1 MVKFLQKKLIQ
12 FVDGKIERF
21 YGRKQVIVSVSIK
34 RFLFIILLLSTSF
47 NQIFANPI
55 GDYSISNCTVGANFF
70 EFQLNLT
77 NSSTSGEIIYLCSA
91 SPIRIN
97 HAAGIIPSGTNTFT
111 WAYVPNSADAAIAPI
126 YATLGNSY
134 NMAYTPSTRLMQ
146 ITNNSIILGNSAATV
161 NCPIQPGATLNCGR
175 FRLTIT
181 NTNFIAN
188 QQVGLTWVTTSGFT
202 AFVGNSTSITNFN
215 TTSNRT
221 LGAFC
226 SITTPAPCTAP
237 ALTAIVSN
245 PTCSNQNNGSINIT
259 AVNGSPAPTFSWAGP
274 NNFTAISEDIN
285 GLAPGIYTVV
295 ASSSTCTTTG
305 TFTVNAA
312 SAITSSFSASGCG
325 SYTLPWG
332 TTVTSGGSYSHIYIS
347 AAGCDSTVTA
357 YITINNGSFTSTT
370 QSACNSFAWNGTT
383 YTQSGVYIYRYTNAL
398 GCSSADTLKL
408 TIKNSSSSNAAVTI
422 CNTQL
427 PYLWNGI
434 SCTAAGTY
442 NKTIS
447 NVVGCDSVMTLVL
460 TTTTTI
466 PASSAS
472 ITQTLVVNVCGG
484 KIYRYT
490 AAAVTGATGYQWQ
503 LPNAVGGITGV
514 SLDSGDATSSRIIKV
529 KYLSNNAAL
538 TTDSIFVKS
547 YNACGSSASKSA
559 KLSNTLLSVPAAPAS
574 LTITAIQT
582 NVCGAKIYRYAA
594 PSLPAATTTSVAA
607 TGYVWSF
614 TGTLGANAILDSG
627 TISSQVIRV
636 KFTQNQASVSGD
648 SVRVCYTS
656 ACGNSSNKSS
666 KLTNTLLASPAIPA
680 SIVIMAVQ
688 TNACGAKIYRY
699 SAPALSAAT
708 TTTVAATGYLWSF
721 TGTLGSNAVLDSGTL
736 GSQTIR
742 IRFSSNAA
750 ANTGDSV
757 RVAYTSSCG
766 NTANRSSKL
775 TNTLLGVPAAP
786 SAITITALQTN
797 ICGSKIYRYAAPLL
811 PAATAS
817 TGAATGYQ
825 WSFTGILGANA
836 VIDSGSVSSQIIRVT
851 YTSNLSAVTG
861 DSVRVLY
868 TSDCGNGSAK
878 SIKLTN
884 TSIAVPSAPA
894 SISIVQVSDTC
905 SKRIYK
911 YTAPA
916 LPAGSTTTAP
926 ATGYFWSLPTGT
938 VGITGVL
945 DSGTLS
951 GRTIRIRYSSNAAA
965 PAGDSIRLQYT
976 SSCGNSAAK
985 AQKLTN
991 IAKAGCPITVKNNYT
1006 KINTETSIPFHVYP
1020 TPFNDCFVISSTC
1033 STSLSGELLIIDQ
1046 FGKLV
1051 NKQKLTQRKHSINTS
1066 KFQKGIYY
1074 LKFQMKGFSS
1084 TIKTEKL

>member
-21 YGRKQVIVSVSIK
+21 YGRKLVIMSVSIK
-34 RFLFIILLLSTSF
+34 RFLFIILLLSTNF
-47 NQIFANPI
+47 NQIFANPV

-77 NSSTSGEIIYLCSA
+77 NSSTSGEIFHLCSA

-111 WAYVPNSADAAIAPI
+111 WAYIPNSADASLAPI
-126 YATLGNSY
+126 YATLGSSY
-134 NMAYTPSTRLMQ
+134 NMAYTPSSRLMQ
-146 ITNNSIILGNSAATV
+146 ITNNSIILGNSTASV

-202 AFVGNSTSITNFN
+202 AYVGNSTSITNFN

-226 SITTPAPCTAP
+226 SLTTSAACTAP
-237 ALTAIVSN
+237 SITATVNNQS
-245 PTCSNQNNGSINIT
+245 CLNQNNGSINIT
-259 AVNGSPAPTFSWAGP
+259 AVNGSPAPTFIWTGP
-274 NNFTAISEDIN
+274 NNFTASSEDIN
-285 GLAPGIYTVV
+285 GLAPGAYTVI
-295 ASSSTCTTTG
+295 ASSSSCSTSQ

-312 SAITSSFSASGCG
+312 SAITSSFSASGCS
-325 SYTLPWG
+325 SYILPWG
-332 TTVTSGGSYSHIYIS
+332 TAVTSSGTFSHIYIS

-357 YITINNGSFTSTT
+357 NITINNGSFTSTA

-383 YTQSGVYIYRYTNAL
+383 YTQSGIYTYRYTNSQ

-447 NVVGCDSVMTLVL
+447 NVSGCDSAMTLVL

-514 SLDSGDATSSRIIKV
+514 SLDSGEATSSRIIRV

-547 YNACGSSASKSA
+547 FNACGSSRSKSA
-559 KLSNTLLSVPAAPAS
+559 KLTNTLLSAPAAPSS
-574 LTITAIQT
+574 LTITALQT
-582 NVCGAKIYRYAA
+582 NVCGSKIYRYAA
-594 PSLPAATTTSVAA
+594 PLLPAATSTAVVA
-607 TGYVWSF
+607 TGYMWSF

-627 TISSQVIRV
+627 SVNSRVIKV
-636 KFTQNQASVSGD
+636 KFTQNQASVTGD
-648 SVRVCYTS
+648 SVRICYTS

-666 KLTNTLLASPAIPA
+666 KLTNTLLAAPAIPA

-688 TNACGAKIYRY
+688 TNVCGAKIYRY

-708 TTTVAATGYLWSF
+708 TTAVVATGYVWSF
-721 TGTLGSNAVLDSGTL
+721 TGTLGMNAIIDSGTL

-742 IRFSSNAA
+742 VRFSSNAA
-750 ANTGDSV
+750 ASSGDSV
-757 RVAYTSSCG
+757 RVAYISSCG
-766 NTANRSSKL
+766 NSANRSSRL

-811 PAATAS
+811 PTATTS

-825 WSFTGILGANA
+825 WSFTGTLGTTAT
-836 VIDSGSVSSQIIRVT
+836 IDSGTSASQIIRVT
-851 YTSNLSAVTG
+851 FTSSLSSAIG

-868 TSDCGNGSAK
+868 TSVCGN
-878 SIKLTN
+878 SINRSVKLTN

-894 SISIVQVSDTC
+894 SILIVQVSDTC
-905 SKRIYK
+905 SKRIYR

-916 LPAGSTTTAP
+916 LPNGSTTTAP
-926 ATGYFWSLPTGT
+926 ATGYFWTLPTGT

-951 GRTIRIRYSSNAAA
+951 GRTIRIKYSSNATA
-965 PAGDSIRLQYT
+965 PAGDSIRVKYT
-976 SSCGNSAAK
+976 SSCGNSTLK
-985 AQKLTN
+985 AQKLSN
-991 IAKAGCPITVKNNYT
+991 LAKAGCPSTFKNNYT
-1006 KINTETSIPFHVYP
+1006 KINAETSIPFHIYP
-1020 TPFNDCFVISSTC
+1020 TPFNDYFVILSIC
-1033 STSLSGELLIIDQ
+1033 STSLSGELLIINQ
-1046 FGKLV
+1046 FGTVVK
-1051 NKQKLTQRKHSINTS
+1051 KQKLTQRKHSINTTN
-1066 KFQKGIYY
+1066 FQKGIYY
-1074 LKFQMKGFSS
+1074 IKLQMKGFSS
-1084 TIKTEKL
+1084 TIKTEKI